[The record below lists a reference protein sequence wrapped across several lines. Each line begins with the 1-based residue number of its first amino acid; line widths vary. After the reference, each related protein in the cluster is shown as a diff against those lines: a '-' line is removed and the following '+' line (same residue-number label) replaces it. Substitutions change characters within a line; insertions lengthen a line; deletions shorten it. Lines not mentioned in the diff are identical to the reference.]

1 MDGDHVEA
9 VEQVL
14 AELPGVDHLAQV
26 AVAGGDY
33 PDVHLDRLVGAQRH
47 HLLLGQHEAH
57 LLVEHAGREVG
68 VVGAGRIA
76 GEVDW
81 TLQTLSIPAGV
92 HTLKWR
98 YAKDPAVSAG
108 QDRGWV
114 DQVAFVPTAVLPPKL
129 VSPRYLAGGL
139 FQCEIT
145 GSPGAKYVV
154 EGSTN
159 LKTWVPLATN
169 TAPFTF
175 SEPQPGQFPA
185 RMYRARSEP

>member
-1 MDGDHVEA
+1 METTIANGPGQLNFWWKVSSEFLWDYLEFLIDG
-9 VEQVL
+9 
-14 AELPGVDHLAQV
+14 ELQN
-26 AVAGGDY
+26 
-33 PDVHLDRLVGAQRH
+33 
-47 HLLLGQHEAH
+47 
-57 LLVEHAGREVG
+57 
-68 VVGAGRIA
+68 GRIS

-81 TLQTLSIPAGV
+81 EQVTCLIPAGNHV
-92 HTLKWR
+92 VRWR
-98 YAKDPAVSAG
+98 YAKDAAVSAG

-114 DQVAFVPTAVLPPKL
+114 DQVAFVPTAVQPPKL
-129 VSPRYLAGGL
+129 LSPRYLAGGF

-154 EGSTN
+154 LGSTD
-159 LKTWVPLATN
+159 LRTWVPLATN